1 MKKTLTVS
9 SSPHIH
15 TPDSTRS
22 IMLNVMIALVPSLVW
37 GIYVFGVRA
46 AAVVAASC
54 ASCVLFEW
62 LYRLLMK
69 KPNTVSDC
77 SALLT
82 GLLLGLNMPPSVPL
96 WLPVVGGFFAVVV
109 VKQLFG
115 GLGKNFLNP
124 ALAARA
130 FLFSWPNEMTKFTVP
145 FASLPFFSSCDAYAT
160 ATPLADLSAGLNPDY
175 SVADMFFGN
184 IPGCIGEVSSL
195 LLIAGGVY
203 LIVRRIITWHIP
215 VAYLGTV
222 AVLSYVFPCSEQL
235 GPNGSMMYSLLSGGL
250 ILGAVFMATDYT
262 TSPVNPTGKLI
273 YGIGCGLLTV
283 LIRTYGGYSE
293 GVSFAI
299 LIMDLLVGYIDKLT
313 KPVPFGMSKRPQSEE
328 KAEKRSVKTEA
339 KNET

>member
-1 MKKTLTVS
+1 MKQLLTVS

-15 TPDSTRS
+15 APDSTRS
-22 IMLNVMIALVPSLVW
+22 IMLNVIVALVPSLIW

-46 AAVVAASC
+46 AAVVAVSC
-54 ASCVLFEW
+54 VCCVLFEW
-62 LYRLLMK
+62 LYRLILK
-69 KPNTVSDC
+69 KPNSITDC

-82 GLLLGLNMPPSVPL
+82 GLLLGLNMPASVPL
-96 WLPVVGGFFAVVV
+96 WLPAVGAFFAVVI

-130 FLFSWPNEMTKFTVP
+130 FLFSWPTEMTKFTAP
-145 FASLPFFSSCDAYAT
+145 FASLPLFSSCDAYAT
-160 ATPLADLSAGLNPDY
+160 ATPLASLAEGTSPNY
-175 SVADMFFGN
+175 TIADMFFGN
-184 IPGCIGEVSSL
+184 IPGCIGEVSAL
-195 LLIAGGVY
+195 LLVVGGIY

-222 AVLSYVFPCSEQL
+222 AILSYVFPCSEQL

-250 ILGAVFMATDYT
+250 ILGAFFMATDYV
-262 TSPVNPTGKLI
+262 TSPVNPSGKLI
-273 YGIGCGLLTV
+273 YGIGCGLLTL

-299 LIMDLLVGYIDKLT
+299 LIMNLLVNYIDKLT
-313 KPVPFGMSKRPQSEE
+313 KPVPFGMQ
-328 KAEKRSVKTEA
+328 KTENGA
-339 KNET
+339 KKSDKSNKSNKSEVDG